1 MKKPVRIVCSVLLL
15 LSLTLGLTACGG
27 GNRVPEDF
35 SFALTWNHGVTSYD
49 SATGVLV
56 KESDATHPE
65 DYTTEYHLTEKERQM
80 VWHLFQQLNIQ
91 SYPDEYDPN
100 PGKSSKPPASLIL
113 TVRTAAGE
121 KTVRAEGIAGGY
133 ESDDDMGQKFL
144 STCRA
149 IQELVCNT
157 DAWRAL
163 PEFEKLYY

>member
-1 MKKPVRIVCSVLLL
+1 MKKLVCIACSIILL

-35 SFALTWNHGVTSYD
+35 SFAISWNHGVTSYD

-65 DYTTEYHLTEKERQM
+65 DYTTEYRLTEQELQM
-80 VWHLFQQLNIQ
+80 VWQLIQQLDIQ
-91 SYPDEYDPN
+91 SYPDQYDPN
-100 PGKSSKPPASLIL
+100 PGKQSKPPASLIL

-121 KTVRAEGIAGGY
+121 KTIRAEGIAAGY
-133 ESDDDMGQKFL
+133 ESDNDMGRKFL

-149 IQELVCNT
+149 IQELLCAT
-157 DAWRAL
+157 DAWQSL
-163 PEFEKLYY
+163 PEFEKLYC